1 MIAMTYWL
9 LKTEPSDYS
18 YDDLENE
25 PEGTVWDGV
34 KNYGALKFLRD
45 MRKGD
50 RAIVYHTGNVRAA
63 VGVAEVVSDPYPD
76 PRGED
81 ERMMVVDVLADF
93 RLKEPVPLADLRD
106 DPKFADHA
114 LVRQSRLSVM
124 DLPPDLWEEI
134 LRRGGEEPG
143 SETTDRERR
152 RPMKAK

>member
-1 MIAMTYWL
+1 MTYWL

-50 RAIVYHTGNVRAA
+50 RAIVYHTGDVRAA

-76 PRGED
+76 PQGDD
-81 ERMMVVDVLADF
+81 ERMVVVDVLADF
-93 RLKEPVPLADLRD
+93 RLQRPVPLADLRD
-106 DPKFADHA
+106 DPAYADHP
-114 LVRQSRLSVM
+114 LLRQPRLSVM
-124 DLPPDLWEEI
+124 DLTPELWAEI
-134 LRRGGEEPG
+134 LRRGGEDPGPESTGREPRLPL
-143 SETTDRERR
+143 S
-152 RPMKAK
+152 MN